1 MSASSDK
8 DMPQEWEEEF
18 PIDHANAELVNR
30 REFARML
37 VFLSGGMAA
46 GTAWVAS
53 KDLLSSPRKLISDH
67 RICGVDEVPV
77 GGMLAFALPG
87 SDNVPYILIHLTE
100 SEWRAFEQKC
110 THLSCAVYFS
120 AASGKIACPCHSGF
134 FDARTG
140 EVLQGPPPRP
150 LPRLAIEVRT
160 DGVYAAA
167 QTTGT

>member
-8 DMPQEWEEEF
+8 DTPQEWEEEF

-30 REFARML
+30 REFARLL
-37 VFLSGGMAA
+37 VFLSGGMAV
-46 GTAWVAS
+46 GTAWVAT
-53 KDLLSSPRKLISDH
+53 KDFLFSPRKLTADH
-67 RICGVDEVPV
+67 RICGVEEVPV

-87 SDNVPYILIHLTE
+87 SDIPYIMIHLTDH
-100 SEWRAFEQKC
+100 EWRAFEQKC

-120 AASGKIACPCHSGF
+120 AVSGKIECPCHSGF

-150 LPRLAIEVRT
+150 LPRLAIEARS
-160 DGVYAAA
+160 DGVYAVVRP
-167 QTTGT
+167 TGT